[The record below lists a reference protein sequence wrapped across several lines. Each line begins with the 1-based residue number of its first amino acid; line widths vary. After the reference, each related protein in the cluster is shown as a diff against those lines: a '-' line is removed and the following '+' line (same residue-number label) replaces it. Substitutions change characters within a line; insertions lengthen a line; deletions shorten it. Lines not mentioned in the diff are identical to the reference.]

1 MKKTLLISVLGFL
14 LTFGVAVAAVPEGNR
29 MQLGEISDSLP
40 GVEMKAFFAKMNP
53 LRQQIFG
60 PSFSNINLKIQ
71 ANLNGTI
78 DDTGY
83 SDTEQTLTYAG
94 QAKDY
99 QNDRLKNPQYAME
112 QIYKSML
119 HELGHGMYY
128 YDNNKIVTFHPKWV
142 NEGWAKLQ
150 ETMLTKELGIN
161 NFDYKHYFRYY
172 LDRETVAGTTIW
184 GYTKQTTNCNV
195 DYDIT
200 TITHLTLLS
209 AASTSNNNLDFLKTF
224 NNKLYD
230 WVKSNN
236 QTDIS
241 LAQYKII
248 MRGLLQEKTVDG
260 QPAFDW
266 YFNNPDSLTE
276 GKSGNHLGI
285 TTEPGEIIAYAF
297 DRETT
302 EKDILETAL
311 PNLDITIKA
320 VNYDGKILLNK
331 TVKTDKEGNARVNL
345 PKNGDSAL
353 MTIDAAASISGKPYT
368 TSTFYFDGPPREDTL
383 SGVLIDETGKP
394 LPAKY
399 IGLLKSDTT
408 FDYKDKGVFY
418 MTVPNTARTVVLDFL
433 GFKQEVTKGPF
444 ARMFAMTV
452 PTKYIE
458 EASRQTEEMIS
469 NGIIKNHLAPADRFN
484 PFRNQKNSVFTVG
497 IGSLVAI
504 IIGAIAIM
512 YYPFGH
518 RKK

>member
-1 MKKTLLISVLGFL
+1 MQKTLLISALGFL
-14 LTFGVAVAAVPEGNR
+14 LTFGVAVAAVPEGNK
-29 MQLGEISDSLP
+29 MQLGEITNSLP
-40 GVEMKAFFAKMNP
+40 GAEMRTFFAKMNP

-60 PSFSNINLKIQ
+60 PPFSNINLKIQ

-78 DDTGY
+78 NDTGY
-83 SDTEQTLTYAG
+83 SDTEQTLIYAG

-99 QNDRLKNPQYAME
+99 QNDKLKNPQYALE

-150 ETMLTKELGIN
+150 ETILTKELGIN

-209 AASTSNNNLDFLKTF
+209 AASTSNDNLDFFKTF

-230 WVKSNN
+230 WVKANN

-248 MRGLLQEKTVDG
+248 MRGLLQGKTVDG

-297 DRETT
+297 DRETN
-302 EKDILETAL
+302 EKDTLETAL
-311 PNLDITIKA
+311 PNLAITIEA
-320 VNYDGKILLNK
+320 TDYNGKILLEK
-331 TVKTDKEGNARVNL
+331 TVKTDKEGNARVDL
-345 PKNGDSAL
+345 PKNGYATI
-353 MTIDAAASISGKPYT
+353 MTLDATATISGKPLT
-368 TSTFYFDGPPREDTL
+368 TSTFYFDGPPQEDAL
-383 SGVLIDETGKP
+383 SGVLIDETGKL

-399 IGLLKSDTT
+399 ISLLKSDIT
-408 FDYKDKGVFY
+408 FDYKNKGVFV
-418 MTVPNTARTVVLDFL
+418 MTVPNTTRTVTLDFL
-433 GFKQEVTKGPF
+433 GFKQDVTKGPF

-452 PTKYIE
+452 PAKYIE
-458 EASRQTEEMIS
+458 EASRQTDETL
-469 NGIIKNHLAPADRFN
+469 NKGIINNIRVPADRFDLHGLQ
-484 PFRNQKNSVFTVG
+484 QKPVLIVG
-497 IGSLVAI
+497 IASLVAVVI
-504 IIGAIAIM
+504 AAVAIM
-512 YYPFGH
+512 NNPFKR